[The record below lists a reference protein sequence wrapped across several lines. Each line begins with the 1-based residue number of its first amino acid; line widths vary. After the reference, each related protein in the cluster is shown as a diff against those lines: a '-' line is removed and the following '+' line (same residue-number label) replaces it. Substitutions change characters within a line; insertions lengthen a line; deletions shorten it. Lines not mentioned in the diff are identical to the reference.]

1 VIELLL
7 GIDVGSSSTKGV
19 LATAAGEIV
28 AQHQVSHAMSIPRP
42 GWAEHDPETDWW
54 GDFLTVCHGLLTRER
69 ATAVKGVAVSGIGP
83 CFCPADAAGRVQRPG
98 ILYGI
103 DTRATA
109 EIDDL
114 TARLGEDAI
123 LRRTGSAL
131 TAQAVGPK
139 LLWYRR
145 NEPQLF
151 ARTRYLLPA
160 SSLLVHRMTGEY
172 VMDCHTASGFNP
184 LYDVNEGRWIDEW
197 IPEVLGETPPPLPC
211 VLWATEVA
219 GEVHAEAAAQ
229 TGVPAGTPV
238 TVGTIDA
245 AAEAISIGVRR
256 PGDLMV
262 MYGTTMFLILVVD
275 RPRPDRRMWGTR
287 FVVPPTANIAA
298 GLSTSGAVTAWFRS
312 VLECGPDT
320 PSYAQL
326 VGEARAVAPGADGLV
341 VLPYFSGERTP
352 IQDPLAR
359 GLIAGLT
366 LHHSRGHLYRA
377 LLEGTAFGF
386 RHNLETLRD
395 IGAPV
400 TCAVAVGGGATS
412 DLWPQIVADVSGMDQ
427 EIPSVTIGASLGD
440 CLLAG
445 IATGL
450 ATADD
455 VGTWNPVKKT
465 LHADRTR
472 TATYD
477 RLYEIYRSLYPAT
490 ARQMHALSDWSN
502 GARG

>member
-1 VIELLL
+1 LLL

-19 LATAAGEIV
+19 LATARGDIV
-28 AQHQVSHAMSIPRP
+28 AQHQVAHTLSIPRP
-42 GWAEHDPETDWW
+42 GWAEHDPESDWW
-54 GDFLTVCHGLLTRER
+54 GDFLTVCR
-69 ATAVKGVAVSGIGP
+69 ALVTPQRSAAVKGVAVSGIGP
-83 CFCPADAAGRVQRPG
+83 CFCPADAAGNALRPG

-114 TARLGEDAI
+114 TDRLGEDAI
-123 LRRTGSAL
+123 LQRSGSAL

-139 LLWYRR
+139 LLWFRR
-145 NEPQLF
+145 HEPELY

-160 SSLLVHRMTGEY
+160 SSLLVQRLTGEY
-172 VMDCHTASGFNP
+172 VIDCHTASGFNP
-184 LYDVNEGRWIDEW
+184 LYDVHQGRWIDEW
-197 IPEVLGETPPPLPC
+197 VPAVLGADAPPLPR
-211 VLWATEVA
+211 VLWATEIA
-219 GEVHAEAAAQ
+219 GQLHAAAAEQ
-229 TGVPAGTPV
+229 TGLPVGTPV
-238 TVGTIDA
+238 TAGTIDA
-245 AAEAISIGVRR
+245 AAEALSIGVRR

-312 VLECGPDT
+312 ILECGPDT

-326 VGEARAVAPGADGLV
+326 VDEAAAVAPGADGLV

-359 GLIAGLT
+359 GLFAGLT
-366 LHHSRGHLYRA
+366 LHHTRGHLYRA

-386 RHNLETLRD
+386 RHNLDTFRD
-395 IGAPV
+395 IGAPI
-400 TCAVAVGGGATS
+400 TRAVAVGGGATS
-412 DLWPQIVADVSGMDQ
+412 DLWPQIVADVSGLDQ
-427 EIPSVTIGASLGD
+427 EIPSVTVGAGLGD

-455 VGTWNPVKKT
+455 VEAWNPIRKV
-465 LHADRTR
+465 LRADPSRAT
-472 TATYD
+472 TYD
-477 RLYEIYRSLYPAT
+477 HLYEIYRSLYPAT
-490 ARQMHALSDWSN
+490 ADQMHALSEWSN
-502 GARG
+502 SARS